1 MKEVTDF
8 EVKAITAEFT
18 TILAIEISSEMF
30 FHTPIPLEPSALNLT
45 E

>member
-1 MKEVTDF
+1 MKEETDF

-18 TILAIEISSEMF
+18 TILTIEISSEMLF
-30 FHTPIPLEPSALNLT
+30 QTPMPLEPSALNLT